1 MRFTSPA
8 NREHRYRHH
17 HPRRRR
23 HSGTAGLMSRQGL
36 QDHDGAAEP
45 GFGPSSRTG
54 VQTQLALLRTL
65 PCPETH
71 GRIFFS
77 MKHEQ
82 KSLLNRFF
90 TQGAGASLGMCMDY
104 RSGKRRPSPSSL
116 DVQTTLRVSLLC
128 GPPGTC
134 RTSLAMGLFF
144 FLPSRSFNLIRLKLG
159 KLRD

>member
-8 NREHRYRHH
+8 NREHCYRHR

-23 HSGTAGLMSRQGL
+23 RSGTAGLMSRQGL

-77 MKHEQ
+77 MKHKQ

-116 DVQTTLRVSLLC
+116 YPTWMCRRLSESRFYVDLLEPA
-128 GPPGTC
+128 GP
-134 RTSLAMGLFF
+134 RWQWSFF
-144 FLPSRSFNLIRLKLG
+144 FSFPLGHLI
-159 KLRD
+159 